1 MYAWPTALLFLGH
14 LCIIVCYVSYE
25 ITNLVSSSLEEPEE
39 IKGPRSITECVMRCQ
54 RKTKE
59 GFYTNGNKCF
69 CHSGVVENQGDTSGV
84 STKEN
89 ELNNEDKSILVLH
102 SYRLDFT
109 LEIWLEWDG
118 AAGSYEPYGQIY
130 LNIGNFNVNQDV
142 DMWNIA
148 KLNYLSVP
156 NKVSYFVSHSHT
168 FQESEVFAY
177 IGNITA
183 HGNVWE
189 SDYGVDDHIA
199 TPNGDVFQMKEI
211 LNHYITRH
219 YPGSGSYIEISL
231 KVTKL
236 Y

>member
-1 MYAWPTALLFLGH
+1 MYAWPTALLLLLGQ

-25 ITNLVSSSLEEPEE
+25 ITNLVSSSLEESEE

-59 GFYTNGNKCF
+59 GFYTNDNKCF
-69 CHSGVVENQGDTSGV
+69 CHNGVVENQGDTSGV

-89 ELNNEDKSILVLH
+89 ELNNEDKSIIVLH
-102 SYRLDFT
+102 PYRLDFT
-109 LEIWLEWDG
+109 LEIWVEWDG
-118 AAGSYEPYGQIY
+118 SGIYETYGQIY
-130 LNIGNFNVNQDV
+130 LNIGNFNHNI
-142 DMWNIA
+142 DMWHVPSS
-148 KLNYLSVP
+148 NYIRVP
-156 NKVSYFVSHSHT
+156 NQVSYFASHSHT

-177 IGNITA
+177 LGNITA
-183 HGNVWE
+183 HGDVWE
-189 SDYGVDDHIA
+189 FDSGDDDHIA
-199 TPNGDVFQMKEI
+199 TPDGDVFQMKEI
-211 LNHYITRH
+211 LNQNITRH